1 MTQVQ
6 SRPSLDQIFGAQ
18 AQPQAPAVSA
28 ASKRP
33 SLDEIFGAQAAPL
46 PKTDASFTERVGE
59 DIAKRKAQEKK
70 DVFSEDQSPVSAGL
84 QGVGQYMA
92 LGSDITG
99 EAAKSAINAV
109 PESIKQPIADT
120 AKKTANYVANTDI
133 GKAGIAKAVE
143 AKQAWESF
151 SKEHP
156 EAARNIGA
164 VGNIA
169 GAFPAGLEAS
179 AAEKGALS
187 AGEAAAPA
195 LKSAGENLTKAGE
208 KQAAERKAKSFTDL
222 VSPKETKKVKE
233 DNVGKTVEKGF
244 LRKKEVVPD
253 KFTADVANT
262 VSQVPGIN
270 PSRSYQH
277 NYNQI
282 AAENKAEAIKLNEAL
297 KTSNA
302 TIPLEK
308 INKAAANI
316 RNSLAKQ
323 TFLVGDAKKVSDKML
338 EEAGSLIKKNGNT
351 AAGLLK
357 TRQEFDSWAKGQ
369 MGGDPFSDS
378 NKARGASLKAVRD
391 SLNNL
396 ISDAVPDAKVKESLK
411 KQFHLY
417 SALDNIQDKAAAEGK
432 NVLTRS
438 LAKLEDAIPSNN
450 ALLRH
455 GAGLAAAV
463 PYAAYKGAT
472 SPTLKKAVGKSLS
485 GIGDILSSSKKEIP
499 LPETKVF
506 PASPKLLPYYP
517 YPKTYGSGKRTA
529 ETAALMDK
537 IKELGGKSPQE
548 PIRAA
553 GPAAPRVLPAPEKI
567 NIVDRQGNVRNMT
580 AAERQFAEEAR
591 KKAINT
597 GLTPDV
603 RAAQIRNEVN
613 KAYEQR
619 NLQRNAVKEAQI
631 AKIAEQSAVP
641 ISQLI
646 EMSDKNIK
654 DLVDSLGEK
663 HPDTAFA
670 QALRKAIKEKK

>member
-1 MTQVQ
+1 MAF
-6 SRPSLDQIFGAQ
+6 RLDGAQ
-18 AQPQAPAVSA
+18 DAAQAPVIAPQI
-28 ASKRP
+28 SKP
-33 SLDEIFGAQAAPL
+33 FTLEGAQ
-46 PKTDASFTERVGE
+46 DAVKSDPSFSQRVSE
-59 DIAKRKAQEKK
+59 DISKRKATENK
-70 DVFSEDQSPVSAGL
+70 DVFQENQSPASAGL

-92 LGSDITG
+92 IGGDVAG

-109 PESIKQPIADT
+109 PDSIKEPIVSG
-120 AKKTANYVANTDI
+120 AKKVGNYVANTDL
-133 GKAGIAKAVE
+133 GKAGIAGAGKVVNALSDIAKA
-143 AKQAWESF
+143 
-151 SKEHP
+151 HP

-169 GAFPAGLEAS
+169 SAFPAGFGAS
-179 AAEKGALS
+179 AAEKGALK
-187 AGEAAAPA
+187 AGEAVAPA
-195 LKSAGENLTKAGE
+195 LESAGKNLTAAGE
-208 KQAAERKAKSFTDL
+208 KQAAERKTKSFTDL
-222 VSPKETKKVKE
+222 VSPKETKRVKE

-253 KFTADVANT
+253 RFTSDVANT

-282 AAENKAEAIKLNEAL
+282 AAENKAEAVKLNEAL
-297 KTSNA
+297 KTSNV
-302 TIPLEK
+302 TIPAEK

-432 NVLTRS
+432 NILTRGI
-438 LAKLEDAIPSNN
+438 AKLEDAIPSNN

-455 GAGLAAAV
+455 GAAGAIGLGLATHPAGLAAAV
-463 PYAAYKGAT
+463 PYGLYKGAT
-472 SPTLKKAVGKSLS
+472 SPTLKKVAGKGLT
-485 GIGDILSSSKKEIP
+485 GLGEALSSKKAIP
-499 LPETKVF
+499 LPETKVL
-506 PASPKLLPYYP
+506 PEAQKLLPYYP
-517 YPKTYGSGKRTA
+517 DPKTFGTGKRTE

-537 IKELGGKSPQE
+537 IKAMEGKAPEQA
-548 PIRAA
+548 IRAA
-553 GPAAPRVLPAPEKI
+553 APTEPVPLKLPAPGYKAPIIKDKAKPPTAYGKRTGQRLGTDVENPVI
-567 NIVDRQGNVRNMT
+567 NVKQPKLLLPDLTGVQDVKTVNSAGVAKNLSSQELLHI
-580 AAERQFAEEAR
+580 
-591 KKAINT
+591 KAIQDSAT
-597 GLTPDV
+597 KLGMTP
-603 RAAQIRNEVN
+603 
-613 KAYEQR
+613 EQLL
-619 NLQRNAVKEAQI
+619 NLLSK
-631 AKIAEQSAVP
+631 S
-641 ISQLI
+641 
-646 EMSDKNIK
+646 
-654 DLVDSLGEK
+654 
-663 HPDTAFA
+663 
-670 QALRKAIKEKK
+670 KK